1 MPFLVIFN
9 FKSGGDGELN
19 RQLVKGGTNDLSNLT
34 ILDRTSHRGKGNATA
49 NHTPPFAKDNFG
61 FTLDQYLLESDLTK

>member
-34 ILDRTSHRGKGNATA
+34 ILDQQSHRGKGNYTA
-49 NHTPPFAKDNFG
+49 NHTPPFKKSDFN
-61 FTLDQYLLESDLTK
+61 FTLDQYLNTNDINK